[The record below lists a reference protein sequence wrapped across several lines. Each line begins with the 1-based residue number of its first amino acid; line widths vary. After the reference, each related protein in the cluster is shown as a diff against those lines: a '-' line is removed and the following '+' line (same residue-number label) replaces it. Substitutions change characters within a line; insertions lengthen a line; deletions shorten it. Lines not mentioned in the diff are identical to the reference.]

1 VGEWVGVSI
10 EKKQLNMGR
19 EIERKFLVKGEFR
32 DQAVRHYE
40 ILQRY
45 LSIDPEKTIRLRI
58 AGNTGLLTIK
68 GKPRKYSISRGEWEI
83 TIPVEDAEE
92 IMELCLPGKIE
103 KTRYVIP
110 CGRHKFEVDVFHDR
124 NEGLI
129 IAEIEL
135 SSEEEEF
142 EKPEWL
148 GEEVTGRPEYYN
160 SSLIK

>member
-1 VGEWVGVSI
+1 MNSR
-10 EKKQLNMGR
+10 N
-19 EIERKFLVKGEFR
+19 
-32 DQAVRHYE
+32 QAVRHYD

-58 AGNTGLLTIK
+58 AGNSGLLTIK
-68 GKPRKYSISRGEWEI
+68 GRPQKYSISRGEWEI
-83 TIPVEDAEE
+83 RISVEDAEE
-92 IMELCLPGKIE
+92 IMNLCLPGKIE
-103 KTRYVIP
+103 KTRYIIP
-110 CGRHKFEVDVFHDR
+110 CGQHKYEVDVFHEK

-135 SSEEEEF
+135 TSENEEF

>member
-1 VGEWVGVSI
+1 
-10 EKKQLNMGR
+10 MGK

-32 DQAVRHYE
+32 NQAVRHYE

-58 AGNTGLLTIK
+58 AGDTGLLTIK
-68 GKPRKYSISRGEWEI
+68 GSPRKYSISRGEWEI
-83 TIPVEDAEE
+83 RIPVEDAEE
-92 IMELCLPGKIE
+92 IMKLCLPGKIE

-110 CGRHKFEVDVFHDR
+110 CGQHKYEVDVFHDK
-124 NEGLI
+124 NEGLV

-135 SSEEEEF
+135 TSENEEF

-148 GEEVTGRPEYYN
+148 GEEVTGRTEYYN

>member
-1 VGEWVGVSI
+1 
-10 EKKQLNMGR
+10 MGK

-32 DQAVRHYE
+32 HHAVRHYE

-45 LSIDPEKTIRLRI
+45 LSIDPDKTIRLRI

-68 GKPRKYSISRGEWEI
+68 GRPRKYSISRGEWEI
-83 TIPVEDAEE
+83 AIPVEDAEE
-92 IMELCLPGKIE
+92 IMELCIPGQIE
-103 KTRYVIP
+103 KTRFVIP
-110 CGRHKFEVDVFHDR
+110 CGQHKFEVDVFHGR
-124 NEGLI
+124 NEGLV

-135 SSEEEEF
+135 NSENEEF

-160 SSLIK
+160 SSLIG